1 MVEDAKSPEPR
12 KTPLHARH
20 KALGARMVEFAG
32 WEMPVQYRGI
42 QAEHEAVRSR
52 AGLFDVS
59 HMGEIEVSG
68 PGAAEFC
75 QRVTTNDVERLEP
88 SQAQYTLLLNERAG
102 VIDDLV
108 IFRLDTDRFLLCV
121 NAARRAV
128 DFAWLAGHA
137 GDDVAVRDLSDDYA
151 LLALQGPAAEAIL
164 QPLTILELPTVKAFN
179 FLTGAVGGVD
189 CIVSRTGYTGEDGFE
204 LYCAA
209 DDGARLWD
217 ALMGTG
223 EVEPA
228 GLGARDTLR
237 LEKGFSLYGHELD
250 EDTTPMEARLGWVTK
265 LDKGPFIGSEV
276 LARKE
281 PLRRRLVG
289 LEMEEAGIAREGYP
303 IFHGD
308 REVGRV
314 TSGTRSPTLG
324 KAIALGY
331 VSADAAARGTEV
343 QVEIRRRRVRGRI
356 VRVPF
361 G

>member
-1 MVEDAKSPEPR
+1 M
-12 KTPLHARH
+12 
-20 KALGARMVEFAG
+20 
-32 WEMPVQYRGI
+32 
-42 QAEHEAVRSR
+42 
-52 AGLFDVS
+52 
-59 HMGEIEVSG
+59 
-68 PGAAEFC
+68 
-75 QRVTTNDVERLEP
+75 
-88 SQAQYTLLLNERAG
+88 LNERAG

-108 IFRLDTDRFLLCV
+108 IFRLEVDRYLLCV
-121 NAARRAV
+121 NAARGAV

-137 GDDVAVRDLSDDYA
+137 GGEVAVRDLSDDYA

-164 QPLTILELPTVKAFN
+164 QPLTVLELSAVKAFN
-179 FLTGAVGGVD
+179 FLTGAVGGVE
-189 CIVSRTGYTGEDGFE
+189 CMVSRTGYTGEDGFE
-204 LYCAA
+204 LYCGA
-209 DDGARLWD
+209 DGGARLWD

-281 PLRRRLVG
+281 PVRRRLVG

-303 IFHGD
+303 VFHAD

-331 VSADAAARGTEV
+331 VSADVAARGTEV
-343 QVEIRRRRVRGRI
+343 HVEIRRRRVRGRV

>member
-1 MVEDAKSPEPR
+1 MRCWP
-12 KTPLHARH
+12 
-20 KALGARMVEFAG
+20 F
-32 WEMPVQYRGI
+32 
-42 QAEHEAVRSR
+42 
-52 AGLFDVS
+52 
-59 HMGEIEVSG
+59 
-68 PGAAEFC
+68 
-75 QRVTTNDVERLEP
+75 RV
-88 SQAQYTLLLNERAG
+88 
-102 VIDDLV
+102 
-108 IFRLDTDRFLLCV
+108 
-121 NAARRAV
+121 
-128 DFAWLAGHA
+128 
-137 GDDVAVRDLSDDYA
+137 
-151 LLALQGPAAEAIL
+151 PAAEAIL
-164 QPLTILELPTVKAFN
+164 QPLTVLELSAVKAFN
-179 FLTGAVGGVD
+179 FLTGAVGGVE
-189 CIVSRTGYTGEDGFE
+189 CMVSRTGYTGEDGFE
-204 LYCAA
+204 LYCGA
-209 DDGARLWD
+209 DGGARLWD

-228 GLGARDTLR
+228 AGWGPGTRSASRRVSPSTGTSWTR
-237 LEKGFSLYGHELD
+237 
-250 EDTTPMEARLGWVTK
+250 TPRRWKRGLGWVTK

-303 IFHGD
+303 IFHD
-308 REVGRV
+308 EREVGRI

>member
-1 MVEDAKSPEPR
+1 MTVEAQGRRLR

-20 KALGARMVEFAG
+20 KALRARMVEFAG

-42 QAEHEAVRSR
+42 QAEHSAVRSR

-59 HMGEIEVSG
+59 HMGEIDVQG
-68 PGAAEFC
+68 PGAEGFC
-75 QRVTTNDVERLEP
+75 QRLTTNDVERLDP
-88 SQAQYTLLLNERAG
+88 LQAQYTLLLNHRGG

-108 IFRLDTDRFLLCV
+108 ILRLEAHRYLLCV
-121 NAARRAV
+121 NAARRAI
-128 DFAWLAGHA
+128 DLAWLAGHA
-137 GDDVAVRDLSDDYA
+137 GHAVTVRDVSDAYA

-164 QPLTILELPTVKAFN
+164 QSLTALELPALRAFH
-179 FLTGAVGGVD
+179 FLAGDVSGVR

-204 LYCAA
+204 LYCPA
-209 DDGARLWD
+209 DHGVRLWD

-237 LEKGFSLYGHELD
+237 LEQGFALYGHELD
-250 EDTTPMEARLGWVTK
+250 ETTTPQEAGLGRIAR
-265 LDKGPFIGSEV
+265 LDKGAFIGSGALSQNES
-276 LARKE
+276 
-281 PLRRRLVG
+281 PRRRLAG
-289 LEMEEAGIAREGYP
+289 LELEEPGIARAGYP
-303 IFHGD
+303 IFRGH

-361 G
+361 V

>member
-1 MVEDAKSPEPR
+1 MTGEAQGRELR

-42 QAEHEAVRSR
+42 RAEHSAVRSR

-59 HMGEIEVSG
+59 HMGEIDVQG
-68 PGAAEFC
+68 PGAEGFC
-75 QRVTTNDVERLEP
+75 QRVTTNDVERLNP
-88 SQAQYTLLLNERAG
+88 SQAQYTLLLNDRGG

-108 IFRLDTDRFLLCV
+108 ILRLEADRYLLCV
-121 NAARRAV
+121 NAARRTV

-137 GDDVAVRDLSDDYA
+137 GNAVTVRDVSDTYA

-164 QPLTILELPTVKAFN
+164 QPLTALELPALKAFN
-179 FLTGAVGGVD
+179 FLVGDVSGVR

-204 LYCAA
+204 LYCPA
-209 DDGARLWD
+209 DDGVRLWD
-217 ALMGTG
+217 ALMGAG
-223 EVEPA
+223 EVEPT

-237 LEKGFSLYGHELD
+237 LEKGFALYGHELD
-250 EDTTPMEARLGWVTK
+250 ETTTPPEARLGWVAR
-265 LDKGPFIGSEV
+265 LDKGPFIGSEA
-276 LARKE
+276 LSRKE
-281 PLRRRLVG
+281 PLRRRLAG
-289 LEMEEAGIAREGYP
+289 LEMEEPGIARAGYP
-303 IFHGD
+303 IFHDD

-331 VSADAAARGTEV
+331 VSTDAAARGTEV
-343 QVEIRRRRVRGRI
+343 QVEIRGRRVRGRI

-361 G
+361 V